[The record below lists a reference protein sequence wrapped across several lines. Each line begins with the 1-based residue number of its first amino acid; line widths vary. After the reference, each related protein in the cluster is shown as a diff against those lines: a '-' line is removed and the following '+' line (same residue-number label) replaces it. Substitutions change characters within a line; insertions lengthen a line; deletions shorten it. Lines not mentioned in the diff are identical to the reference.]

1 MACGSCGGG
10 GNKPNTEY
18 EATIRATGE
27 TTRYSSLQELRVD
40 MNRRQITGYTFRL
53 VPKK

>member
-1 MACGSCGGG
+1 MPCGSCGGG
-10 GNKPNTEY
+10 QKPNTEY

-27 TTRYSSLQELRVD
+27 TQRFGSLSELRVE
-40 MNRRQITGYTFRL
+40 MGRRGITGYTFRL

>member
-1 MACGSCGGG
+1 MPCGSCGGG
-10 GNKPNTEY
+10 QKPNTEY

-27 TTRYSSLQELRVD
+27 KSRYATLTDLQVD